1 MLNLRRTADS
11 ESAKPMT
18 SANFSGLSPSDH
30 LRRLCDFERAASEGQ
45 STHLNSLVETFRDR
59 LKSVSSSEIVALL
72 AQAIDSPATE
82 DECGYWCCI
91 SELHHRAEAVI
102 FEACAAWAASPEP
115 RTRKASAD
123 VLSQLGYREEHP
135 FAQQSQPI
143 LERLLE
149 DNEIPIVEAALI
161 ALGHLGVGELSAI
174 AGCAKRPEAQVR
186 EAGVRALLSRDEP
199 MARRM
204 LIDLSRDAE
213 PEVRDWAT
221 FGLGTC
227 SKIDS
232 PEIRA
237 ALVARLADEDDE
249 TRGEALFG
257 LAKRKDPRVLPAISR
272 ELVRDEVSERAIEAA
287 GQMPHESLLP
297 ALEALLSSSPGD
309 KYILDA
315 IAACRGVAR

>member
-1 MLNLRRTADS
+1 MFNLRRTADS
-11 ESAKPMT
+11 KSAKPM
-18 SANFSGLSPSDH
+18 ANFSDLSPSHH
-30 LRRLCDFERAASEGQ
+30 LRRLCDLERAESDGQ
-45 STHLNSLVETFRDR
+45 STHLDSLVEAFRDR
-59 LKSVSSSEIVALL
+59 LKSLSSSEVVALF

-82 DECGYWCCI
+82 DECGYWSCI
-91 SELHHRAEAVI
+91 SELHHRAEPII
-102 FEACAAWAASPEP
+102 FETCAAWAASPQP

-123 VLSQLGYREEHP
+123 VLSQLGYPEGHP

-149 DNEIPIVEAALI
+149 DSEIPIVEAALI

-186 EAGVRALLSRDEP
+186 EAAVRALLSRDEP
-199 MARRM
+199 MARRT
-204 LIDLSRDAE
+204 LIELSQDTE

-227 SKIDS
+227 DKIDS

-237 ALVARLADEDDE
+237 ALVARLDDEDDE
-249 TRGEALFG
+249 TRGEALLG

-309 KYILDA
+309 QYILDA